1 MAGFGYDL
9 KDGSR
14 IPAWLAVIVVVLLLG
29 VVASA
34 GYIINDLLSP
44 SAQPT
49 AIDKEIARKEE
60 AVERAPDDIESLLAL
75 GHAYQ
80 RAGRFREALRLYD
93 QVLNLRPQ
101 DTAALYNKGIVLL
114 EQGNHRQ
121 AEVTLWDVLERDREH
136 ALAAKALGELY
147 IEQGEYRSL
156 LYTLRPVVEENEA
169 SADLQYLMGLAYEN
183 LGKGDLAEERYR
195 LAIKYFPDM
204 PEAREAL
211 DRLGVVIE

>member
-1 MAGFGYDL
+1 VTGFGYDL
-9 KDGSR
+9 KDKNR
-14 IPAWLAVIVVVLLLG
+14 IPVWLAVTVVVLLLG
-29 VVASA
+29 VVGAA
-34 GYIINDLLSP
+34 GYIVNDLTSP
-44 SAQPT
+44 AAQPT

-60 AVERAPDDIESLLAL
+60 AVERAPDDVEALLAL

-80 RAGRFREALRLYD
+80 RAGRFREAIQRYNEVLR
-93 QVLNLRPQ
+93 LRPQ
-101 DTAALYNKGIVLL
+101 DSAALYNKGIVLL
-114 EQGNHRQ
+114 EQGNYRQ
-121 AEVTLWDVLERDREH
+121 AEVTLWDVLERDRGH

-147 IEQGEYRSL
+147 ADQGEYRSL
-156 LYTLRPVVEENEA
+156 LHTVRPVVEENEA
-169 SADLQYLMGLAYEN
+169 SADLQYLMGLAYES